1 MPNKPVACAVCEI
14 HAESVFK
21 IEGMDC
27 REEVAILERRLKPL
41 PGLEDI
47 VPDLVGQ
54 RLRVRYDAA
63 RLSTAAIVEAVAQT
77 GMRAWL
83 EHEEPVGHSKA
94 ATSRQALVVASGA
107 ALAAGLLFEFR
118 DLPLLLVRGTYLISI
133 LTGGIYTARRAW
145 AATRVMSLDINVLML
160 VAVVGAMLI
169 GEWSEGATVTFLFAF
184 AQILEARS
192 MDRARHAIRALMDL
206 TPPIA
211 VVRRAGHEAR
221 VPVDDVAVAEVLLV
235 KPGEKIPLDGV
246 VVAGT
251 SPVNQAP
258 ITGESLPVE
267 KSAGDDVFAG
277 TINGHGALDIRVTHL
292 RQDTTLARI
301 IALVELAQ
309 SQRAPSQAFVERF
322 ARYYTPAVIALA
334 IGVSVVPPF
343 VLGQPFEAWFYR
355 ALVLLVIS
363 CPCALVISTPISVV
377 SAIATAARRGVLI
390 KGGVHLERIGSIQ
403 CVAFDKTGT
412 LTKGVPH
419 VVDVIPLN
427 DTAIDEILEIAA
439 GLEARSEHPVG
450 RAILARAVESG
461 IARPLS
467 MEFQSIPGRGAE
479 AVVAGYPA
487 LIGNHRLIEERGLC
501 NAAIHSTLDAL
512 AASGRTAVLVA
523 RQGRPL
529 GIIALADRTRESA
542 RDAIEMLRRQGVK
555 RVVMLTGDNQASADA
570 LAREI
575 GVDETY
581 AELLPHDKVA
591 VVHELKKKY
600 GIVAMVGDGV
610 NDAPALAAADV
621 GIAMGAVGTDAA
633 LETADIA
640 LMADELLKLPFAIR
654 LGRATL
660 RNIQVNVTLSLGL
673 KAVFLALAVAG
684 SATLWMAV
692 MADMGASLLVIANGM
707 RLLRAD

>member
-1 MPNKPVACAVCEI
+1 LAPKQVACAVCEI

-21 IEGMDC
+21 IDGMDC

-47 VPDLVGQ
+47 VPDLMGQ

-63 RLSTAAIVEAVAQT
+63 RLSTSAIVEAVAQT

-83 EHEEPVGHSKA
+83 EHEVPVGQT
-94 ATSRQALVVASGA
+94 ATATARQALVFASGT
-107 ALAAGLLFEFR
+107 ALATGLLFEFF
-118 DLPLLLVRGTYLISI
+118 DFPAWVVLGAYATSI
-133 LTGGIYTARRAW
+133 VTGGIYTARRAL
-145 AATRVMSLDINVLML
+145 AATRVLALDINVLMF
-160 VAVVGAMLI
+160 VAVAGAMFI

-192 MDRARHAIRALMDL
+192 MDRARHAIRALMTL
-206 TPPIA
+206 TPPEA
-211 VVRRAGHEAR
+211 LVRRGGDATR
-221 VPVDDVAVAEVLLV
+221 VPVDDVRVAEILLV
-235 KPGEKIPLDGV
+235 KPGEKIPLDGIV
-246 VVAGT
+246 VSGT

-267 KSAGDDVFAG
+267 KSPGDEVFAG
-277 TINGHGALDIRVTHL
+277 TINGYGALDVRVTHL

-301 IALVELAQ
+301 IALVEVAQ
-309 SQRAPSQAFVERF
+309 AQRAPSQAFVERF

-334 IGVSVVPPF
+334 ITLSIVPPF
-343 VLGQPFEAWFYR
+343 ILGQPFGTWFYR
-355 ALVLLVIS
+355 ALVLLVVS
-363 CPCALVISTPISVV
+363 CPCALVISTPVSVV
-377 SAIATAARRGVLI
+377 SAIATAARKGVLI
-390 KGGVHLERIGSIQ
+390 KGGAHLERIGSVR

-427 DTAIDEILEIAA
+427 ETAIDDILEIAA

-461 IARPLS
+461 IALPES
-467 MEFQSIPGRGAE
+467 IAFQSIPGRGAE
-479 AVVAGYPA
+479 AIVAGQPA

-501 NAAIHSTLDAL
+501 STAIHSTLNAL
-512 AASGRTAVLVA
+512 AATGRTAVLVA

-542 RDAIEMLRRQGVK
+542 DVAIEMLRRHGVQ
-555 RVVMLTGDNQASADA
+555 RIVMLTGDNRASAEA
-570 LAREI
+570 LARQVGI
-575 GVDETY
+575 DDTY
-581 AELLPHDKVA
+581 AELLPHDKVD
-591 VVHELKKKY
+591 VVRKLKETY
-600 GIVAMVGDGV
+600 GMVAMVGDGV

-621 GIAMGAVGTDAA
+621 GIAMGTAGADAA

-640 LMADELLKLPFAIR
+640 LMADELLKIPLAMR

-660 RNIQVNVTLSLGL
+660 RNIRMNVTLSIGL
-673 KAVFLALAVAG
+673 KAIFLALAVVG

-692 MADMGASLLVIANGM
+692 VADMGASLLVIANGM

>member
-1 MPNKPVACAVCEI
+1 
-14 HAESVFK
+14 
-21 IEGMDC
+21 MDC

-47 VPDLVGQ
+47 VADLVGQ

-63 RLSTAAIVEAVAQT
+63 KLSTAAIVEAVAQT

-83 EHEEPVGHSKA
+83 EHEEPVGHTSA
-94 ATSRQALVVASGA
+94 ATARQALVVASGA
-107 ALAAGLLFEFR
+107 ALGAGYAFELFEVPSILAGGAYF
-118 DLPLLLVRGTYLISI
+118 ISI

-160 VAVVGAMLI
+160 VAVVGAMII

-192 MDRARHAIRALMDL
+192 MDRARNAIRALMDL
-206 TPPIA
+206 TPPEA
-211 VVRRAGHEAR
+211 VVRRDGVEMRAR
-221 VPVDDVAVAEVLLV
+221 VDDVQIGEILLV

-251 SPVNQAP
+251 GPVNQAP

-267 KSAGDDVFAG
+267 KSSGDEVFAG
-277 TINGHGALDIRVTHL
+277 TINGYGALDVRVTHL

-322 ARYYTPAVIALA
+322 ALYYTPAVILLA
-334 IGVSVVPPF
+334 FGISVIPPF
-343 VLGQPFEAWFYR
+343 VLGQPFGEWFYR

-363 CPCALVISTPISVV
+363 CPCALVISTPVSVV
-377 SAIATAARRGVLI
+377 SAIAAAARKGVLI
-390 KGGVHLERIGSIQ
+390 KGGVHLERIGTARCI
-403 CVAFDKTGT
+403 VFDKTGT

-439 GLEARSEHPVG
+439 GLEVRSEHPVG

-461 IARPLS
+461 IALPAS
-467 MEFQSIPGRGAE
+467 MAFQSIPGRGAE
-479 AVVAGYPA
+479 AVVAGTPA

-501 NAAIHSTLDAL
+501 NAAIHSKLDAL

-523 RQGRPL
+523 RQGRPM

-542 RDAIEMLRRQGVK
+542 RDAIEMLRRQGAQ
-555 RVVMLTGDNQASADA
+555 RVVMLTGDNRASAES
-570 LAREI
+570 LARQI
-575 GVDETY
+575 GVDEAH
-581 AELLPHDKVA
+581 AELLPDDKVA
-591 VVHELKKKY
+591 VVRRLKQY
-600 GIVAMVGDGV
+600 GTVVMVGDGV

-621 GIAMGAVGTDAA
+621 GIAMGAAGTDAA

-640 LMADELLKLPFAIR
+640 LMADELLKIPFAIR
-654 LGRATL
+654 LGRKTL
-660 RNIQVNVTLSLGL
+660 ANIRMNVTLSLGL
-673 KAVFLALAVAG
+673 KAVFLALAVIG

-692 MADMGASLLVIANGM
+692 VADMGASLIVIANGM